1 MQGRLCKGLCR
12 RRTAQRLDATPW
24 APTLQ
29 RKQRLARLLELCS
42 MTMGGWLLPRR
53 TMLSWAATGIVSR
66 VQRTA
71 DRPLAEQVGAWEA
84 TAKNAKCRFLRCTM
98 HFVQS
103 LAVMRIG

>member
-1 MQGRLCKGLCR
+1 
-12 RRTAQRLDATPW
+12 
-24 APTLQ
+24 
-29 RKQRLARLLELCS
+29 

-84 TAKNAKCRFLRCTM
+84 AAKNAKCRFLRCTM